1 MRQVMNF
8 VKANIGEF
16 GFRALISLILLAVGL
31 AFIVFAIRK
40 VPSLGRGFFLVGLTV
55 VSLLLV
61 WQIEI
66 AEEKIHLFEFAVLGW
81 LAFKDTWNKDKKS
94 KGVILA
100 LVFTFAVGILDEGF
114 QAVLPYRYFQSWDI
128 LLNCLGGLW
137 GVLSFLIF
145 RGVR

>member
-8 VKANIGEF
+8 AKAHIGEF
-16 GFRALISLILLAVGL
+16 GFKTLISSILLTAGL
-31 AFIVFAIRK
+31 AFVVFVIKK

-55 VSLLLV
+55 VSLFLV
-61 WQIEI
+61 WQIDI
-66 AEEKIHLFEFAVLGW
+66 AEEKIHIFEFAVLGW
-81 LAFKDTWNKDKKS
+81 LAFKDAWDKDKIF
-94 KGVILA
+94 KGAILA
-100 LVFTFAVGILDEGF
+100 LVFTFAFGILDEGF

-145 RGVR
+145 RGTR

>member
-16 GFRALISLILLAVGL
+16 GFRTLISLILLAVGL
-31 AFIVFAIRK
+31 VFVVFAIK
-40 VPSLGRGFFLVGLTV
+40 KIPSLGRGFFLVGLTA

-81 LAFKDTWNKDKKS
+81 LAFKDTWSKDKKS

-100 LVFTFAVGILDEGF
+100 LVFTFAVGVLDEGF
-114 QAVLPYRYFQSWDI
+114 QAVLPYRYFQGWDI
-128 LLNCLGGLW
+128 FLNCLGGLW

-145 RGVR
+145 RGAR